1 MKFNWGTGIAM
12 LYLGFVIGMLT
23 LVTMS
28 MRQKIDLV
36 ADNYY
41 EQELG
46 FQKKLD
52 KMNRANTLAEPLRW
66 EVTEQG
72 VLVRFP
78 QGIGKEKVGGTINL
92 YCPAD
97 NRKDTRFEVL
107 PGADGVQLIPAN
119 KLQAGRYQLQ
129 IDWQAGEA
137 TYWNEGTIVI
147 NE

>member
-12 LYLGFVIGMLT
+12 LYAGFVIGMLT

-52 KMNRANTLAEPLRW
+52 KMNRTNALAEPLRW
-66 EVTEQG
+66 EVAEEG
-72 VLVRFP
+72 VVIRFP
-78 QGIGKEKVGGTINL
+78 QGLAPEQLKGTINL

-97 NRKDTRFEVL
+97 NRKDTHFEVKA
-107 PGADGVQLIPAN
+107 GAEGVQLIPAN

-129 IDWQAGEA
+129 IDWQAGAA

-147 NE
+147 SE